1 MDMTKSE
8 HSHRKGQLTR
18 ELIVREAAQLARAQ
32 GLDALTIGGVA
43 SAVKMSKSGVFAH
56 FGAREDL
63 QLAVLEAATQEFG
76 QRVFYAALKHRRG
89 LPRLHAILQ
98 NMITFYREIPHGCI
112 ILSAAHEFDDRPGAV
127 RDAVVS
133 YLQRLRAEL
142 ERAVSHALDAGE
154 LRQDADIEQLAF
166 ELFGVFLAV
175 HHGLKTMREARAAEQ
190 GLRAIESILAR
201 YIASTETT

>member
-1 MDMTKSE
+1 MIKADS
-8 HSHRKGQLTR
+8 SHRKGQQTR

-32 GLDALTIGGVA
+32 GLDALTIGSVA
-43 SAVKMSKSGVFAH
+43 AAVKMSKSGVFAH

-76 QRVFYAALKHRRG
+76 QRVFYAALKHKRG
-89 LPRLHAILQ
+89 LPRLRAILQ
-98 NMITFYREIPHGCI
+98 NMIAFYRELANGCI

-133 YLQRLRAEL
+133 YLQRLRSEL
-142 ERAVSHALDAGE
+142 ERAVAHAFDAGE
-154 LRQDADIEQLAF
+154 LKPDAEVEQVAF
-166 ELFGVFLAV
+166 ELFGVFLVV
-175 HHGLKTMREARAAEQ
+175 HHGLKTLREESTPER

-201 YIASTETT
+201 YARPTDVN